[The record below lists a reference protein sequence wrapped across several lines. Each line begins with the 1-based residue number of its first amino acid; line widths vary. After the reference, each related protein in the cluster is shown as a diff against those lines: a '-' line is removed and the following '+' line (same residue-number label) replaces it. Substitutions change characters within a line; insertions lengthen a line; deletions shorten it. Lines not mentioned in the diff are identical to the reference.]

1 MVLCWAGMRRV
12 GARNVGAEV
21 ELVRAC
27 DVKSHESLVC
37 LIFHLGEGRGG
48 GLLGLPA
55 CLDSR
60 LLALGFEFSTNQVI
74 HTKVTDQY
82 KLSHHLEL

>member
-1 MVLCWAGMRRV
+1 MLCWAGMRRI
-12 GARNVGAEV
+12 GARNVVAEV

-27 DVKSHESLVC
+27 DVESHESLVC

>member
-1 MVLCWAGMRRV
+1 MVLCWAGMRRI

-27 DVKSHESLVC
+27 DVESHESLVC

-60 LLALGFEFSTNQVI
+60 LLAWDLSFQVI